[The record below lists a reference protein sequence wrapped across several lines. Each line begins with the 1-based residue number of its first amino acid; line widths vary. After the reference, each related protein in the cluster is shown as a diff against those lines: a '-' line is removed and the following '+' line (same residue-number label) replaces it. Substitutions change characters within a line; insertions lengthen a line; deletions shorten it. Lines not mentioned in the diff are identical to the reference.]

1 MKRYERVCLPAP
13 SFTSVGRRNLPTT
26 ASRGSDTALH
36 ESSEMLADS
45 FSISPASSPGSRR
58 RRRRRHGGARARECL
73 SVFVCECVCVW
84 GRWTSFRWRRG
95 RAVIRSC
102 RSAPSVLTPVAH
114 RREKCE
120 WRERERKRCPL
131 GCSSAHSLLQPVRVH
146 SLRLRL
152 RARTS
157 CIHTDVT
164 MVKLRIFFFLSLPP
178 SYIMPKLMCS
188 YVNAF

>member
-73 SVFVCECVCVW
+73 SVFVCECVCVC
-84 GRWTSFRWRRG
+84 GGGERVSGGGGGARW
-95 RAVIRSC
+95 
-102 RSAPSVLTPVAH
+102 SAPAEVRRRFSPQSRTEGKSVNG
-114 RREKCE
+114 
-120 WRERERKRCPL
+120 ERERKRCPL